1 MIVPPSTLLV
11 HFPDPLMHCNIEVVD
26 FLAPPRLCRNDEDE
40 NAAFVILNEVKNL
53 MDSIRYTTQ
62 ILRLPP
68 QNDITTQSLPREE
81 RNGSDFSSRRN
92 KCHWR
97 V

>member
-1 MIVPPSTLLV
+1 MNSLRNG
-11 HFPDPLMHCNIEVVD
+11 FPREKLS
-26 FLAPPRLCRNDEDE
+26 AWRLCRNDE

-68 QNDITTQSLPREE
+68 QNDITTQSHGEGGNE
-81 RNGSDFSSRRN
+81 DG
-92 KCHWR
+92 
-97 V
+97 